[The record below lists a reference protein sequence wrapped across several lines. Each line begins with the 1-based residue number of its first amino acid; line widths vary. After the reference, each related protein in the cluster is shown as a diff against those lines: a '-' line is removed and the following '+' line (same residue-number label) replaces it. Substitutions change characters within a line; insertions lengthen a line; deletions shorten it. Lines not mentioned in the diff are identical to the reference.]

1 MKLEIPSENLIT
13 KQNILMVLYL
23 LNKFNLKLKYLLV
36 HLLLTPNSAFCS
48 YTLLSAPGT
57 MQITFLFSHLATF
70 CALKI
75 EHARGRLHVRKGEKD
90 SFLFALLGFPSAS
103 CTCVTITTAKTA
115 RVPSYG
121 MS

>member
-1 MKLEIPSENLIT
+1 MPEMKTEIYLHMPKSVKILQDDIMLNFIQINFEIYMKLEICSEKLIT

-23 LNKFNLKLKYLLV
+23 LNKFHLKLKYSLV

-70 CALKI
+70 VL
-75 EHARGRLHVRKGEKD
+75 
-90 SFLFALLGFPSAS
+90 
-103 CTCVTITTAKTA
+103 
-115 RVPSYG
+115 
-121 MS
+121 